1 MKERYLS
8 CRIHNYLYF
17 VYIYIYI
24 YCETLKIIFSDTNI
38 NTNEGNKLLF

>member
-17 VYIYIYI
+17 VYIYIVVFYFSLNGR
-24 YCETLKIIFSDTNI
+24 LKTAIKWKN
-38 NTNEGNKLLF
+38 GQ

>member
-24 YCETLKIIFSDTNI
+24 VVFYFSLNGRLKTAIKWKN
-38 NTNEGNKLLF
+38 GQ